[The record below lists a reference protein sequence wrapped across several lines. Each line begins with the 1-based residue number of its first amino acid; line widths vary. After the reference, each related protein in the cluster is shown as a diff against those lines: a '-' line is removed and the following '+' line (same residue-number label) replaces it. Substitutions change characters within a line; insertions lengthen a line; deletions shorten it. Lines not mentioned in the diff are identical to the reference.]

1 MHGLSAMDRG
11 SLIHEIL
18 YRLWTDWKS
27 SNFLNS
33 LSAEQLSEQL
43 ETTIADTLTEWA
55 PRHAVLRGNRFRGL
69 EQQRL
74 YNLLSEW
81 IEEEKLRQPFQVKN
95 LESSASLR
103 FGDLNISL
111 RLDRVDQIGD
121 KLLIIDYKTGQV
133 TASKWQGERP
143 IEPQLPLYLLASKPQ
158 ANGCAFAQLRAGDIK
173 FIGSSDSQ
181 LLSFEK
187 PADNWSAQIDEW
199 QSALS
204 NLAAEFTSG
213 HVSVEVYDKTNFG
226 FQEHLLP
233 LNRWLEELEINALVN
248 KKVVL

>member
-1 MHGLSAMDRG
+1 MWNKR
-11 SLIHEIL
+11 E
-18 YRLWTDWKS
+18 R
-27 SNFLNS
+27 
-33 LSAEQLSEQL
+33 
-43 ETTIADTLTEWA
+43 
-55 PRHAVLRGNRFRGL
+55 
-69 EQQRL
+69 
-74 YNLLSEW
+74 
-81 IEEEKLRQPFQVKN
+81 
-95 LESSASLR
+95 ES
-103 FGDLNISL
+103 
-111 RLDRVDQIGD
+111 
-121 KLLIIDYKTGQV
+121 
-133 TASKWQGERP
+133 
-143 IEPQLPLYLLASKPQ
+143 
-158 ANGCAFAQLRAGDIK
+158 FAQLRAGDIK

-248 KKVVL
+248 KKVVLWISRKIGFEILRSVN